1 VRRLIKF
8 LHTVGGAG
16 FLGAAAALIVLAHL
30 APSPPDYAWTRT
42 AMAAIGAWIFL
53 PSLTLTLVAGLA
65 AIGVNRAFHEAGW
78 AWVKAATGILIFAG
92 GLHAL
97 APIQDEAA
105 RAAEALAAGADRA
118 TITGSFAGE
127 EATLWVLLVVSLA
140 NVALGVWRPRLLR
153 RRRAPLASS

>member
-1 VRRLIKF
+1 MRRLLKF

-16 FLGAAAALIVLAHL
+16 FLGAAAALIVLIHVATFG
-30 APSPPDYAWTRT
+30 PSPPAYGWTRA

-78 AWVKAATGILIFAG
+78 AWLKAATGILVFAG

-97 APIQDEAA
+97 APIQDEAK
-105 RAAEALAAGADRA
+105 RAAEALASGADPA
-118 TITGSFAGE
+118 TITGAFDGE
-127 EATLWVLLVVSLA
+127 EATLWVLLIVSLA

-153 RRRAPLASS
+153 RRAR